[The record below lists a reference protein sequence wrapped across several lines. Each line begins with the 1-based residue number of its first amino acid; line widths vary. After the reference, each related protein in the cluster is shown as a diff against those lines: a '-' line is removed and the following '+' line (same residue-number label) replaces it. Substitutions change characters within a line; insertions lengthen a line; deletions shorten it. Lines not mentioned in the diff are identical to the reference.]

1 MQTVGQNKYSLLD
14 SYTTQSMKTLVVE
27 DIKELSHSKNNVL
40 REFEVLPVEDTMS
53 SDDGESSKHITDF
66 AYLELF
72 GSKVLESNEC
82 WKRYVVH

>member
-53 SDDGESSKHITDF
+53 SADGESSKHITDF
-66 AYLELF
+66 AYLEII
-72 GSKVLESNEC
+72 
-82 WKRYVVH
+82 WQ